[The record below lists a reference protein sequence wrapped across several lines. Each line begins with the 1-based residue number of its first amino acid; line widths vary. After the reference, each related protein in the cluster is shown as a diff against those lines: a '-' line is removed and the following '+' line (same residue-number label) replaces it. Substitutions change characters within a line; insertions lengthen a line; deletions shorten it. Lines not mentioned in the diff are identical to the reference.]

1 MKLKLVMKLFYYC
14 NQSSIMK
21 IFNPRI
27 LLRLLAVIFVL
38 LFYFLKSNSQIIS
51 NYWII
56 TLVGIIISY
65 VIYDS
70 FNFLKDK
77 FKK

>member
-14 NQSSIMK
+14 NQSSNMK
-21 IFNPRI
+21 IFNPQI

-56 TLVGIIISY
+56 TLVGIIISC